1 MKVLIK
7 KKLDLTVRNLKL
19 ANQAINFYVEQ
30 NILNN
35 AKFIKQK
42 NTYILNKDFFN
53 QAPEVTFRS
62 FSSVLIK
69 VSGKY
74 YSPRGTKIT
83 DAISK
88 ILCIIEPKANKLTL
102 GGCYIEK
109 VNKTILITKEN

>member
-1 MKVLIK
+1 MKK
-7 KKLDLTVRNLKL
+7 RS
-19 ANQAINFYVEQ
+19 
-30 NILNN
+30 
-35 AKFIKQK
+35 
-42 NTYILNKDFFN
+42 
-53 QAPEVTFRS
+53 FRS
-62 FSSVLIK
+62 FSEVLKK

-88 ILCIIEPKANKLTL
+88 ILDTAEPKVKKFTL